1 MCKLKEKDER
11 MLNLLVSKDA
21 VLVAIELGYSHP
33 NALYQRLH
41 RLRKNKDEAQHFVN
55 KLNALMSK
63 SPRLRK
69 FLTSG
74 QIKELKEVPQ

>member
-1 MCKLKEKDER
+1 

-21 VLVAIELGYSHP
+21 VLVAIELGYSQP

-41 RLRKNKDEAQHFVN
+41 RLRNNKIAAQDFVN

-74 QIKELKEVPQ
+74 QIKELKEL

>member
-1 MCKLKEKDER
+1 
-11 MLNLLVSKDA
+11 LVSKDA
-21 VLVAIELGYSHP
+21 VLVAAELGYAHP

-41 RLRKNKDEAQHFVN
+41 RLRRNKIEAQEFVN

-74 QIKELKEVPQ
+74 QIKEVTEI